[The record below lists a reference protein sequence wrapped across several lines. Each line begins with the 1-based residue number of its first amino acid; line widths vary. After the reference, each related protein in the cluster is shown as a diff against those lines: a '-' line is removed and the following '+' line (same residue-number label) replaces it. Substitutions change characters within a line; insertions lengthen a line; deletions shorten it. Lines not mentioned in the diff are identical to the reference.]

1 MSRFKM
7 KNQKETAI
15 VPREYLQLG
24 LLKQE
29 AMMTVYAFTIINSKN
44 KTNAHTKDSTRQTTK
59 APPKKQHS
67 YLYHLQINIDK
78 LEEGGGNGE
87 EEEPS
92 IHERRLRRRKSPQRK
107 IQKKTK
113 DL

>member
-1 MSRFKM
+1 M
-7 KNQKETAI
+7 
-15 VPREYLQLG
+15 
-24 LLKQE
+24 
-29 AMMTVYAFTIINSKN
+29 
-44 KTNAHTKDSTRQTTK
+44 HTKKIPQDKQ
-59 APPKKQHS
+59 PKPRARNKIRDCFS

-78 LEEGGGNGE
+78 LEEGGGKEKE
-87 EEEPS
+87 EGPS